1 MSRFFASIR
10 TLDALKKAY
19 RELALL
25 HHPDRG
31 GNTATMQA
39 INAEYDEM
47 HARLMKG
54 GETGVEFRR
63 SFYEEQ
69 GWTGSRYDS
78 SLSMDAITKIIRAYC
93 KGHYPD
99 CKFSVTRR
107 RKYKS
112 ITVALMEAPFEAIPQ
127 NNYEDS
133 DMAQCRHMGNAAK
146 FGTEEA
152 REIMKDIEIFGNSYN
167 YDHSDISTDY
177 FDTGFYLWL
186 GIGKWN
192 KPFTVNT
199 SRVKRG
205 RSKTV
210 KAV

>member
-1 MSRFFASIR
+1 MSHFASIR
-10 TLDALKKAY
+10 TLEALKKAY

-31 GNTATMQA
+31 GDTATMQA

-47 HARLMKG
+47 HARLMKS

-63 SFYEEQ
+63 AFYAEQ

-99 CKFSVTRR
+99 CKFSVTR
-107 RKYKS
+107 KDYNS

-127 NNYEDS
+127 RDYEDGYT
-133 DMAQCRHMGNAAK
+133 AKPRHMQNAAK

-167 YDHSDISTDY
+167 YDRSDAYTDY
-177 FDTGFYLWL
+177 FETGFYLWME
-186 GIGKWN
+186 IGKWN
-192 KPFTVNT
+192 KPFIVNT
-199 SRVKRG
+199 SRVKRS
-205 RSKTV
+205 RSKAV
-210 KAV
+210 KVA